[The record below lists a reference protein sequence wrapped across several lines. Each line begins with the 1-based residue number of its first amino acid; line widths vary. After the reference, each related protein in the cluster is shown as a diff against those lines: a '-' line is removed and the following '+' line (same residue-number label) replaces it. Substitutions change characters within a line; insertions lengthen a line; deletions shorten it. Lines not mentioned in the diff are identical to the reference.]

1 MSTRGRFTFACWN
14 CTKSYT
20 LFREISDEQVLTVA
34 CPFCHA
40 DGVVELAQHRKP
52 KPKTVMR
59 GSGDDTAAP
68 GEELVLPPILPTQKP
83 D

>member
-1 MSTRGRFTFACWN
+1 MSIRRRFTFACWN

-20 LFREISDEQVLTVA
+20 LFREISEEQVLAVA
-34 CPFCHA
+34 CPFCSEEA
-40 DGVVELAQHRKP
+40 VVELTPFRKP
-52 KPKTVMR
+52 KKKTVMR